1 MKAFSHLA
9 YLTLFTLTVQIV
21 IVVNAGTIITA
32 DTKPAQCVI
41 TTDDKIQVIKDVG
54 SVWHTNNSCVRHSCE
69 LDEDGNPHEKL
80 HEETCVV
87 NCKNEYEYRPD
98 PSKCC
103 GTCVKTKCLHDSK
116 LYEVGDSWHT
126 ECTILECRLHNG
138 EAMISAYTKTC
149 PPVPTN
155 CPQSDLYRDNCCTY
169 CRQGVDADRK
179 SIDSGLYPNDKDIQD
194 KEFYKHHPCVRD
206 CTVGAKPMACKYTF
220 VVEWY
225 ETLSNACFDCP
236 SNMTDCRRPHC
247 ITGDG
252 VRRSITVVNRMMPG
266 PSIEVCLNDTIM
278 VDVKN
283 HLLGESTTIHW
294 HGLHQRD
301 TPYMDGVPHVSQ
313 CPIQPHT
320 TFRYTFAAVN
330 PGTHFWH
337 SHTGMQRGDGCFGP
351 MIIRQPREIDPH
363 GKAYDFDLP
372 EHKLLIQDWT
382 HQPGVSMYASHYHS
396 VGDNKPPNILV
407 NGRGRYYPDI
417 FKQQATIPKQSL
429 PVESTPR
436 PTEAYATL
444 TMEDDTTS
452 PEFENIDIETTT
464 LPEDVNLFQ
473 SDVKENMKMEL
484 PLLRAKRSKDI
495 NLEQIPLEVFIVA
508 EGFKYRFRSINAEFL
523 NCPVALSVDNHTLTV
538 INSDG
543 FDVEAINVT
552 SVVTYAGERFD
563 FIIHANQPVGN
574 YWIRLKGL
582 MDCDARFTSAFQV
595 AILHYQGAERN
606 EPEGVP
612 HYDFQPGGIELNSL
626 NMGPGYS
633 GFVTINELK
642 SLEGGSHP
650 AIEEDRSILKKEA
663 DYKFFVYYDF
673 YPKDNPD
680 FHPAGLYG
688 FNEVTNGN
696 PVLTPQL
703 NHISM
708 TMPSLP
714 LMPARDK
721 IDDSMFCNET
731 TFQQQGIDCR
741 KDFCKCHHVLQ
752 VPLDAVVELI
762 LVDEGIAY
770 DANHPFH
777 LHGNAFRVIGLDRVG
792 KNVTIEQI
800 KEMDRLGQLHRNFNR
815 PPVKDTVTVPDGGYT
830 IIRFKAD
837 NPGYWLLHCHIEFHA
852 EVGMALVIKVGEHNQ
867 MVPVPKNF
875 PQCSDYIPDMEDDD
889 VFVTSDSTGH
899 NAASSVINRLT
910 IWSLLSG
917 VALSLRSYLT

>member
-1 MKAFSHLA
+1 MKVPSRQLA
-9 YLTLFTLTVQIV
+9 YLTLFALTLVEL
-21 IVVNAGTIITA
+21 VNAGTIIAA

-41 TTDDKIQVIKDVG
+41 TTDDNSQVIKDVG
-54 SVWHTNNSCVRHSCE
+54 SIWYTNNSCVRHSCE
-69 LDEDGNPHEKL
+69 LDDDGNPHEKR

-103 GTCVKTKCLHDSK
+103 GTCVKTKCLHNSK
-116 LYEVGDSWHT
+116 LYNIGDSWHT
-126 ECTILECRLHNG
+126 DCTILECTSRPQNDG
-138 EAMISAYTKTC
+138 EAMITAYKKTC
-149 PPVPTN
+149 PPIPTD
-155 CPQSDLYRDNCCTY
+155 CPKSDLYRDNCCTY
-169 CRQGVDADRK
+169 CRQDSSADGAGK
-179 SIDSGLYPNDKDIQD
+179 GDDNSGIYPIDMDIPDKD
-194 KEFYKHHPCVRD
+194 FYKHHPCVRE
-206 CTVGAKPMACKYTF
+206 CKVGEKPMVCKYTF

-236 SNMTDCRRPHC
+236 SNMTDCQRPHC

-266 PSIEVCLNDTIM
+266 PSIEVCQNDTIM

-283 HLLGESTTIHW
+283 HLLGESTTLHW
-294 HGLHQRD
+294 HGMHQRD
-301 TPYMDGVPHVSQ
+301 TPYMDGVPHISQ
-313 CPIQPHT
+313 CPIQPHS

-351 MIIRQPREIDPH
+351 MIIRQPRELDPH
-363 GKAYDFDLP
+363 GDAYDFDLP

-382 HQPGVSMYASHYHS
+382 HQPGVSVYASHYHS

-417 FKQQATIPKQSL
+417 FENQPQE
-429 PVESTPR
+429 PVTDSAP
-436 PTEAYATL
+436 L
-444 TMEDDTTS
+444 EDQ
-452 PEFENIDIETTT
+452 ETTT
-464 LPEDVNLFQ
+464 FSEFEYFEPQTTVMPEDVDLIHPEIM
-473 SDVKENMKMEL
+473 ENMKL
-484 PLLRAKRSKDI
+484 KAPLARSKRSPEIQLD
-495 NLEQIPLEVFIVA
+495 QIPLEVLTVSQ
-508 EGFKYRFRSINAEFL
+508 GFKYRFRTINAEFL
-523 NCPVALSVDNHTLTV
+523 NCPVALSVDNHTLSV

-552 SVVTYAGERFD
+552 TVVTYAGERFD
-563 FIIHANQPVGN
+563 FVIHANQPVGN

-582 MDCDARFTSAFQV
+582 MDCDQRFTSAFQV
-595 AILHYQGAERN
+595 AILHYEGAEKN
-606 EPEGVP
+606 EPDGLP

-626 NMGPGYS
+626 NMGPGYT

-642 SLEGGSHP
+642 NF
-650 AIEEDRSILKKEA
+650 ANDTQEEKDDLLKPEA

-688 FNEVTNGN
+688 FNQVTNGN

-714 LMPARDK
+714 LMPARDQ

-731 TFQQQGIDCR
+731 TFEEQGIDCR
-741 KDFCKCHHVLQ
+741 KDFCRCHHVLQ
-752 VPLDAVVELI
+752 APLNSVVEII
-762 LVDEGIAY
+762 LVDEGVAY

-792 KNVTIEQI
+792 KNVTIETI
-800 KEMDRLGQLHRNFNR
+800 KEMDKLGQLHRNFDR
-815 PPVKDTVTVPDGGYT
+815 PPIKDTVTVPDGGYT

-837 NPGYWLLHCHIEFHA
+837 NPGYWLMHCHIEFHA
-852 EVGMALVIKVGEHNQ
+852 EVGMAVVIKVGEHDQ
-867 MVPVPKNF
+867 MMPVPKNF
-875 PQCSDYIPDMEDDD
+875 PQCSDYMPEMEDPLSPALP
-889 VFVTSDSTGH
+889 VGRG
-899 NAASSVINRLT
+899 SSVIHRLSL
-910 IWSLLSG
+910 WSLLLG
-917 VALSLRSYLT
+917 VFLSLRRFLL

>member
-1 MKAFSHLA
+1 MKALSRQLA
-9 YLTLFTLTVQIV
+9 YLTLFILTVKL
-21 IVVNAGTIITA
+21 VNAGTIITA

-41 TTDDKIQVIKDVG
+41 TTDDNFQVIKDVG

-87 NCKNEYEYRPD
+87 NCKDEYEYRPD
-98 PSKCC
+98 LTKCC
-103 GTCVKTKCLHDSK
+103 GTCVKTKCLHNSK
-116 LYEVGDSWHT
+116 LYNVGETWHSQ
-126 ECTILECRLHNG
+126 CTILECTLHNG

-155 CPQSDLYRDNCCTY
+155 CPQSDLYKDNCCTY
-169 CRQGVDADRK
+169 CRSQGVDTK
-179 SIDSGLYPNDKDIQD
+179 TIDSGLYPDDEEIQD
-194 KEFYKHHPCVRD
+194 REYYKHHPCVRD
-206 CTVGAKPMACKYTF
+206 CKVGAKPMICKYTF

-236 SNMTDCRRPHC
+236 SNITDCRRPHC

-283 HLLGESTTIHW
+283 HMLGESTTLHW

-313 CPIQPHT
+313 CPIQPHS
-320 TFRYTFAAVN
+320 TFRYTFGAVN

-337 SHTGMQRGDGCFGP
+337 SHTGMQRGDGCFGA

-363 GKAYDFDLP
+363 GDSYDFDLP
-372 EHKLLIQDWT
+372 EHKLMIQDWA

-396 VGDNKPPNILV
+396 VGDNKPPNVLV

-417 FKQQATIPKQSL
+417 FKQQEQAPVAASL
-429 PVESTPR
+429 PLKNIAS
-436 PTEAYATL
+436 PTEANL
-444 TMEDDTTS
+444 IEDETTTFS
-452 PEFENIDIETTT
+452 EFESFQPETTT
-464 LPEDVNLFQ
+464 LPEDVDLFQ
-473 SDVKENMKMEL
+473 PEIKENMKMEL
-484 PLLRAKRSKDI
+484 PLSRFKRSTPIPLD
-495 NLEQIPLEVFIVA
+495 QIPLEVFTVA

-523 NCPVALSVDNHTLTV
+523 NCPVALSVDNHTLSV

-543 FDVEAINVT
+543 YDVEAINVT

-563 FIIHANQPVGN
+563 FVIHANQPIGN

-582 MDCDARFTSAFQV
+582 MDCDERFTSAFQV
-595 AILHYQGAERN
+595 AILHYHGAEKN

-612 HYDFQPGGIELNSL
+612 YYDFQPGGIELNSL
-626 NMGPGYS
+626 NMGPGYT
-633 GFVTINELK
+633 GIVTINELK
-642 SLEGGSHP
+642 ALAETPKH
-650 AIEEDRSILKKEA
+650 EQDDLLKKEA

-714 LMPARDK
+714 LMPARDH
-721 IDDSMFCNET
+721 IDDSMFCNDT
-731 TFQQQGIDCR
+731 TFQNQGIDCR

-752 VPLDAVVELI
+752 VKLNAVVELI
-762 LVDEGIAY
+762 LVDEGVAY

-792 KNVTIEQI
+792 KNVTIETI
-800 KEMDRLGQLHRNFNR
+800 KEMDRLGQLHRNFDK

-830 IIRFKAD
+830 IIRFNAD

-875 PQCSDYIPDMEDDD
+875 PQCSDYIPDLEDDA
-889 VFVTSDSTGH
+889 DSSG
-899 NAASSVINRLT
+899 ASSVIHRLT
-910 IWSLLSG
+910 WFSMLVG
-917 VALSLRSYLT
+917 VVISLRCYFL